1 MWMKSSWSCG
11 LAAPKTTPK
20 TDATIAAAAAAFSD
34 LHYLALGASALSV
47 ISFLW
52 FAHRGEILMYGDAV
66 AHISIARRI
75 VDSQTPGLHGLGTVW
90 LPLPHLL
97 ILPFIVSDAG
107 WQSGVGGSLVSM
119 AAFVWGTLGIFRLCA
134 GRTFSWLRD
143 APAAEATPASSL
155 LKSAPRRDLRIAGW
169 VAAAVYAGN
178 PNLLYLQATAMTES
192 LSLGLAVWAM
202 VYYGEFV
209 AGLRD
214 SAPRESSREGNL
226 AGIRPAAASLRN
238 CALALTAG
246 MLTRYDH
253 WALAMVIALA
263 VGVQIYTQRHAATA
277 RAAWRRSFAKFILLC
292 AIAPV
297 GWLGYNFWNYGNAF
311 EFANGPY
318 SARAIAHRSSMEGNP
333 PHPGEHNLRVSS
345 LYFFQ
350 SAKLN
355 LSPGRWPLLFL
366 VCAVVG
372 SAWLL
377 ISRCY
382 ALTFLLWLPFFF
394 YSFSIAY
401 GNVPIFLPGWWPFS
415 YYNVRYGLELLPAFS
430 VFAGVTAWLGWRIS
444 TRSMWKTLAAAG
456 FIALLALGY
465 AQNWRTIP
473 ITLREA
479 RANSS
484 TRIPFEE
491 SVAAQLRRLPA
502 DSTLLM
508 FTGDHPGAL
517 QRAGIHLRRVVMES
531 NHPQWETALRHPSAS
546 AEYVLAMRGDPV
558 WQAVEKNPQGL
569 APIAIVRT
577 TGQSE
582 AMLYRTKEGTSQ

>member
-1 MWMKSSWSCG
+1 MAEAPASSSA
-11 LAAPKTTPK
+11 L
-20 TDATIAAAAAAFSD
+20 SD
-34 LHYLALGASALSV
+34 FHYLALATSALSV

-97 ILPFIVSDAG
+97 MLPFIVSDAA
-107 WQSGVGGSLVSM
+107 WQSGVGGSVVSM

-134 GRTFSWLRD
+134 GKTFWFLRD
-143 APAAEATPASSL
+143 NSTADAPGS
-155 LKSAPRRDLRIAGW
+155 RRNLRIAGW

-192 LSLGLAVWAM
+192 LSLALAVWAI
-202 VYYGEFV
+202 VYYGEFS
-209 AGLRD
+209 AGLHD
-214 SAPRESSREGNL
+214 SALRESSREENM
-226 AGIRPAAASLRN
+226 AEVRPAAVSLRN
-238 CALALTAG
+238 CAITLAAG

-253 WALAMVIALA
+253 WALALVVGLA
-263 VGVQIYTQRHAATA
+263 VAAQIYTQRQSAPT

-318 SARAIAHRSSMEGNP
+318 SARAIAHRSAMEGNL
-333 PHPGEHNLRVSS
+333 PHPGERNLRVSS

-355 LSPGRWPLLFL
+355 LSPGRWAVPFL
-366 VCAVVG
+366 ICAAVG
-372 SAWLL
+372 SGLL
-377 ISRCY
+377 LTSRYY
-382 ALTFLLWLPFFF
+382 ALTLMLWLPLFF

-401 GNVPIFLPGWWPFS
+401 GHVPIFLPVWWPFS

-430 VFAGVTAWLGWRIS
+430 VFAGLTIWFGLRIFERSLWR
-444 TRSMWKTLAAAG
+444 TLAVG
-456 FIALLALGY
+456 GVVALLALGY

-491 SVAAQLRRLPA
+491 SVAAQLRQLPA
-502 DSTLLM
+502 GSTLLM

-531 NHPQWETALRHPSAS
+531 NHPQWEKALTHPSAS

-558 WQAVEKNPQGL
+558 WQAVEKNPRGL
-569 APIAIVRT
+569 ASIAIVRT
-577 TGQSE
+577 TRQSE
-582 AMLYRTKEGTSQ
+582 ATLYRTK